1 MFLFNKGM
9 GDIYM
14 LCLGTFLTAIRL
26 CKVSSVGMQTMVEIM
41 MKSIYTDFEQY
52 SDNSLCSNLVRGIK
66 NPPDYVY
73 EALNVM
79 KNDYKIIRDRL
90 ADGDTFLDLNRE
102 DELRKIIIKI
112 VEEDVCIKDNV
123 IVELYS
129 GTKKADLR
137 AHNKDIFSFLTGIF
151 VYVLKNTDNKMKRED
166 VRCINEDY
174 LDEAQKEVVLVNK
187 SIEKVDVEPVT
198 MLATDDVSTEARKF
212 CAKYETD
219 ISLLPLAQIAFCV
232 DPIHNN
238 VRQMYT
244 DFCLCTEKVRRE
256 IIRLKELPWIET
268 DGEWID
274 KTISKIDKDMQD
286 KGYITRSILYEGA
299 KYFHRAFLFYSD
311 ERIKEY
317 SPQVFELLDKTYVG
331 LLGPYNDLEKYV
343 GDYFYF
349 KEVDPDR
356 KIIPPGDYMWDVCNL
371 GSCPESEMT
380 FWVCKFIIVCC
391 TRISFENK
399 EIQNVIDVEDDL
411 WDIYYVDYNKI
422 STMED
427 LYYYALY
434 WLYYTYVA

>member
-1 MFLFNKGM
+1 
-9 GDIYM
+9 M

-26 CKVSSVGMQTMVEIM
+26 CKASSVGMQTMVETM
-41 MKSIYTDFEQY
+41 MKSIYTDFDQY

-73 EALNVM
+73 QALNEM
-79 KNDYKIIRDRL
+79 KSDYKIIRDRL
-90 ADGDTFLDLNRE
+90 TEGDTFLDLNRE
-102 DELRKIIIKI
+102 DDLRKIIIKI
-112 VEEDVCIKDNV
+112 VEEDTFIKDNV
-123 IVELYS
+123 VVELYS

-151 VYVLKNTDNKMKRED
+151 VYVLKNTDNKNKRED
-166 VRCINEDY
+166 VRCINEGY
-174 LDEAQKEVVLVNK
+174 LDEAQKEVVLMNGI
-187 SIEKVDVEPVT
+187 IEKKYVESVT
-198 MLATDDVSTEARKF
+198 ISAADDVSTEARKF
-212 CAKYETD
+212 CAKYESE

-238 VRQMYT
+238 VRKMYT

-274 KTISKIDKDMQD
+274 KCISQIDKDMQD
-286 KGYITRSILYEGA
+286 KGYISRSLLYEGA
-299 KYFHRAFLFYSD
+299 KYFHRAFLLYSE

-317 SPQVFELLDKTYVG
+317 SPQVFELLDKSYVG

-349 KEVDPDR
+349 KEADPER
-356 KIIPPGDYMWDVCNL
+356 KIIPPGDYMWDVCDL
-371 GSCPESEMT
+371 GGCPEDEMT

-391 TRISFENK
+391 TRISYENQEPPSAANFE
-399 EIQNVIDVEDDL
+399 DVF
-411 WDIYYVDYNKI
+411 WDVDYVDYNKI

>member
-1 MFLFNKGM
+1 
-9 GDIYM
+9 M

-26 CKVSSVGMQTMVEIM
+26 CKASSVGMQTMVETM
-41 MKSIYTDFEQY
+41 MKSIYTDFDQY

-73 EALNVM
+73 QALNEM
-79 KNDYKIIRDRL
+79 KSDYKIIRDRL
-90 ADGDTFLDLNRE
+90 TEGDTFLDLNRE
-102 DELRKIIIKI
+102 DDLRKIIIKI
-112 VEEDVCIKDNV
+112 VEEDTFIKDNV
-123 IVELYS
+123 VVELYS

-151 VYVLKNTDNKMKRED
+151 VYVLKNTDNKNKRED
-166 VRCINEDY
+166 VRCINEGY
-174 LDEAQKEVVLVNK
+174 LDEAQKEVVLMNGI
-187 SIEKVDVEPVT
+187 IEKEYVESVT
-198 MLATDDVSTEARKF
+198 ISAADDVSTEARKF
-212 CAKYETD
+212 CAKYESE

-238 VRQMYT
+238 VRKMYT

-274 KTISKIDKDMQD
+274 KCISQIDKDMQD
-286 KGYITRSILYEGA
+286 KGYISRSLLYEGA
-299 KYFHRAFLFYSD
+299 KYFHRAFLLYSE

-317 SPQVFELLDKTYVG
+317 SPQVFELLDKSYVG

-349 KEVDPDR
+349 KEADPER
-356 KIIPPGDYMWDVCNL
+356 KIIPPGDYMWDVCDL
-371 GSCPESEMT
+371 GGCPEDEMT

-391 TRISFENK
+391 TRISYENQEPPSAANFE
-399 EIQNVIDVEDDL
+399 DVF
-411 WDIYYVDYNKI
+411 WDVDYVDYNKI
-422 STMED
+422 STIED

>member
-1 MFLFNKGM
+1 MFLITKCM
-9 GDIYM
+9 GDNYM

-26 CKVSSVGMQTMVEIM
+26 CKASSVGMQTMVETM
-41 MKSIYTDFEQY
+41 MKSIYTDFDQY

-73 EALNVM
+73 QALNEM
-79 KNDYKIIRDRL
+79 KSDYKIIRDRL
-90 ADGDTFLDLNRE
+90 TEGDTFLDLNRE
-102 DELRKIIIKI
+102 DDLRKIIIKI
-112 VEEDVCIKDNV
+112 VEEDTFIKDNV
-123 IVELYS
+123 VVELYS

-151 VYVLKNTDNKMKRED
+151 VYVLKNTDNKNKRED
-166 VRCINEDY
+166 VRCINEGY
-174 LDEAQKEVVLVNK
+174 LDEAQKEVVLMNGI
-187 SIEKVDVEPVT
+187 IEKEYVESVT
-198 MLATDDVSTEARKF
+198 ISAADDVSTEARKF
-212 CAKYETD
+212 CAKYESE

-238 VRQMYT
+238 VRKMYT

-274 KTISKIDKDMQD
+274 KCISQIDKDMQD
-286 KGYITRSILYEGA
+286 KGYISRSLLYEGA
-299 KYFHRAFLFYSD
+299 KYFHRAFLLYSE

-317 SPQVFELLDKTYVG
+317 SPQVFELLDKSYVG

-349 KEVDPDR
+349 KEADPER
-356 KIIPPGDYMWDVCNL
+356 KIIPPGDYMWDVCDL
-371 GSCPESEMT
+371 GGCPEDEMT

-391 TRISFENK
+391 TRISYENQEPPSAANFE
-399 EIQNVIDVEDDL
+399 DVF
-411 WDIYYVDYNKI
+411 WDVDYVDYNKI